1 MKKILVSG
9 CANCPYLTV
18 WNDGDGEKEPLDRIC
33 SGDCRHPS
41 FHKELG
47 FPHFNRE
54 VFCRTRNFRRATQR
68 CDRSTLREPPTGV
81 RFLKKIVVILNSE
94 YYGKQTNR
102 KLAHR

>member
-1 MKKILVSG
+1 MRKILVSG

-18 WNDGDGEKEPLDRIC
+18 WDDGNEEKEPHDRIC

-54 VFCRTRNFRRATQR
+54 VFCRTRKFRPATQR
-68 CDRSTLREPPTGV
+68 CDWSIRQEPPTGV
-81 RFLKKIVVILNSE
+81 RFQKKCSNLINQN
-94 YYGKQTNR
+94 YYGKR
-102 KLAHR
+102 IS

>member
-1 MKKILVSG
+1 MRKILVSG

-18 WNDGDGEKEPLDRIC
+18 WNDGNEEKEPHDRIC

-54 VFCRTRNFRRATQR
+54 VFLPDT
-68 CDRSTLREPPTGV
+68 EIPTSDTKV
-81 RFLKKIVVILNSE
+81 RLVDPAGTPDWCPLPKE
-94 YYGKQTNR
+94 D
-102 KLAHR
+102 